1 LTSLWC
7 YANHE
12 RVVKTKAIRLPVTG
26 ELTTVEELALARAL
40 EECLEAMERGETD
53 LDRLA
58 GRYPEGQAEIRPL
71 LEIAQ
76 ELRRERGLG
85 VPLSLDFQE
94 ELRERLSQH
103 SVA

>member
-1 LTSLWC
+1 VNTKPICLPLT
-7 YANHE
+7 E
-12 RVVKTKAIRLPVTG
+12 EV
-26 ELTTVEELALARAL
+26 TTVEELALARAL

-76 ELRRERGLG
+76 ELRRERRFG
-85 VPLSLDFQE
+85 VPLSLAFQE
-94 ELRERLSQH
+94 ELRQRLSQH